1 MGSLVYQTARLIF
14 GVLNPAYRSFKAVKT
29 RNVKEYVFWMTYWIV
44 LAVVTVVEEFADVL
58 LGIWFP
64 FYYEIKTVFLL
75 WLISPITRGSVILYR
90 QLIHPILMNKEEEI
104 DEIVQL
110 WKEQSYHLGIKYT
123 KVAAEKIT
131 QTVLKTAIS
140 GGNGLMKSLHH
151 SYSLND
157 LSQNSLTD
165 EHEHSPV
172 AVKRTMSVN
181 RRERAHQSPSSRSEV
196 VKRRNISSSR
206 TSLKSS
212 DSTTTKTRPMSSSK
226 IGENSNSSGT
236 SKTCSLYGT
245 LPRNT
250 KRKPIEQSYSQTQ
263 KDRDRKRGSR
273 QSLMFF

>member
-44 LAVVTVVEEFADVL
+44 LAIVTVVEEFADVI

-64 FYYEIKTVFLL
+64 FYYEIKIVFLL
-75 WLISPITRGSVILYR
+75 WLISPITRGSVVLYR

-165 EHEHSPV
+165 EHTPV
-172 AVKRTMSVN
+172 SVKRTMSVN
-181 RRERAHQSPSSRSEV
+181 RRERSHQSPSSRSDI
-196 VKRRNISSSR
+196 VKRRNTSSSR
-206 TSLKSS
+206 TSLKST
-212 DSTTTKTRPMSSSK
+212 DSNTTKPRPMSSSK
-226 IGENSNSSGT
+226 IGEYSSSGT

-263 KDRDRKRGSR
+263 KERDRKRGSR
-273 QSLMFF
+273 QSLMF